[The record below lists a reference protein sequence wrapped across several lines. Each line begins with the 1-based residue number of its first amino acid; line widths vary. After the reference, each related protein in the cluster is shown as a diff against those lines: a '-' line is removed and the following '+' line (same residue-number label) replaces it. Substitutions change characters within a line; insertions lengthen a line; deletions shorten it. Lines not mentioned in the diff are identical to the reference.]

1 MIKTL
6 ALILSLSFATAAMA
20 EGPTCAAGVPEKKV
34 AGAAKA
40 SFMKKCETDAKAT
53 CEAASKEKKLAGA
66 AKGSFEKK
74 CLNDAVG

>member
-20 EGPTCAAGVPEKKV
+20 AGPTCAAGVAEKKQ
-34 AGAAKA
+34 AGAAKT
-40 SFMKKCETDAKAT
+40 SFMKKSETDAKAT
-53 CEAASKEKKLAGA
+53 CEAATKEKKLAGA

-74 CLNDAVG
+74 CVKDAVG

>member
-1 MIKTL
+1 M
-6 ALILSLSFATAAMA
+6 
-20 EGPTCAAGVPEKKV
+20 